1 MKDANGNL
9 ANDRKQ
15 HGLKFLNV
23 VRVFPDNM
31 DFTIAEIRRQHTEV
45 GLTDFALSL
54 SFHPTG
60 TPASKNAELLISRFK
75 AVKEALADTPSIHI
89 GVLLQSTLGHG
100 WSGPVPLTGEPW
112 QRIVETSG
120 TVSSR
125 MCPTDKN
132 FRQYVLNCVE
142 GVMKVGPAFLLL
154 DDDFGLRFGE
164 CFCPNHIAMFNK
176 ATGVERS
183 FDEVVAMMKERPADD
198 PEVMLFS
205 EQRGRLAVDFAREI
219 RSVIDKYDDSITC
232 TMCTPGLG
240 HGFVNDVTHVLAGRN
255 GKPSARVNNAIY
267 GSNNPNN
274 LLILTTTTNRIR
286 HVFKDVHELVDEADT
301 FPQNY
306 YSENA
311 ALFNAHLVNAILNG
325 LDGAKLWM
333 FEFEMPRDIHSQCRY
348 ERIFRQY
355 RGFYE
360 ELYKTLDGIEWLGVK
375 SVLTDYRNM
384 LHPLKMSQRL
394 YAADWN
400 SLVFGPFGIPITYD
414 EAGGNGVFALNKDIV
429 DVLSDDELTAL
440 FKRNV
445 LIDSEAAKLL
455 DKRGF
460 SKYMGV
466 RVNNNP
472 SFFFQA
478 EYQEGMVAPTWL
490 MWDASAAEL
499 ACLSDKTHVA
509 SWCMDMGLM
518 SEAKKISPCMTYF
531 TNELG
536 GRVVAL
542 AWSSNMPNY
551 KILKNERRRILLDAL
566 DFLNGKTFEMSL
578 ETLHQAIVRHGK
590 LADGCELVAMISL
603 ALDEE
608 PQIRLRKASCPNRV
622 EKLLPNGQWTAA
634 EFAYEN
640 GVLIVDEPLTC
651 CKPVALR
658 LSEGAAL

>member
-1 MKDANGNL
+1 MKESDNNPVPNEL
-9 ANDRKQ
+9 QRR
-15 HGLKFLNV
+15 LKFLNV
-23 VRVFPDNM
+23 VRVFPDNL
-31 DFTIAEIRRQHTEV
+31 DFTIAEIRRQHEEV

-60 TPASKNAELLISRFK
+60 TPASRNAEVLVSRFK

-112 QRIVETSG
+112 QRIVDVKG
-120 TVSSR
+120 AVSSR
-125 MCPTDKN
+125 MCPTDKE

-154 DDDFGLRFGE
+154 DDDFGLRLNE

-183 FDEVVAMMKERPADD
+183 FDEVVAMMKERPKDD
-198 PEVMLFS
+198 PEVKLFS

-219 RSVIDKYDDSITC
+219 RAVIDKYDDSIPC

-333 FEFEMPRDIHSQCRY
+333 FEFEMPRDIHSQSRY

-360 ELYKTLDGIEWLGVK
+360 ELYKTLEGIEWLGVK
-375 SVLTDYRNM
+375 SVLTDYRDM
-384 LHPLKMSQRL
+384 LHPLQMSQKL

-400 SLVFGPFGIPITYD
+400 SLVFGPLGIPIAYD

-429 DVLSDDELTAL
+429 GVLSDDELTAL

-460 SKYMGV
+460 GKYMGV
-466 RVNNNP
+466 RVNDDP

-478 EYQEGMVAPTWL
+478 EHQDGMISPTWL

-499 ACLSDKTHVA
+499 VCLSDKTHVA
-509 SWCMDMGLM
+509 SWCMDTGLM
-518 SEAKKISPCMTYF
+518 SEAKRISPCMTYF

-536 GRVVAL
+536 GRVVTL

-566 DFLNGKTFEMSL
+566 DFLNGGMFEMSL

-590 LADGCELVAMISL
+590 LTDGRELLAMISL

-608 PQIRLRKASCPNRV
+608 PQIRLRKASCPKSV
-622 EKLLPNGQWTAA
+622 EKLLPDGRWASASFTH
-634 EFAYEN
+634 EN

-658 LSEGAAL
+658 LVVSV

>member
-1 MKDANGNL
+1 MKDSNNNL
-9 ANDRKQ
+9 ATNNLQRQ
-15 HGLKFLNV
+15 LKFLNV
-23 VRVFPDNM
+23 VRVFPEHL
-31 DFTIAEIRRQHTEV
+31 DFTIAEIRRQHEEV

-60 TPASKNAELLISRFK
+60 TPACKNAEMLIGRFK
-75 AVKEALADTPSIHI
+75 AVKEALADTPSIHV

-112 QRIVETSG
+112 QRIVNADG
-120 TVSSR
+120 VVSSR
-125 MCPTDKN
+125 MCPTDKA
-132 FRQYVLNCVE
+132 FRQYVLDCVE

-154 DDDFGLRFGE
+154 DDDFGLRLGE
-164 CFCPNHIAMFNK
+164 CFCPNHIEMFNK
-176 ATGVERS
+176 ATGKERS
-183 FDEVVAMMKERPADD
+183 FDEVVAMMKEWPKDD
-198 PEVMLFS
+198 PEVLLFS
-205 EQRGRLAVDFAREI
+205 EQRGKLAVDFAREI

-232 TMCTPGLG
+232 TMCTPGMG

-274 LLILTTTTNRIR
+274 LLSLTTTTNRIR
-286 HVFKDVHELVDEADT
+286 HVFKGVHELVDEADT

-333 FEFEMPRDIHSQCRY
+333 FEFEMPRDIHSQSRY
-348 ERIFRQY
+348 ERIFRQF

-360 ELYKTLDGIEWLGVK
+360 ELYKTINGVKWLGVK

-384 LHPLKMSQRL
+384 LHPQVMSQRL

-400 SLVFGPFGIPITYD
+400 SLVFGPLGIPIAYD
-414 EAGGNGVFALNKDIV
+414 TADGNGIFALNKDIV
-429 DVLSDDELTAL
+429 DVLSDNELTAL
-440 FKRNV
+440 FKKNV

-460 SKYMGV
+460 SRFMGI
-466 RVNNNP
+466 RVNENP

-478 EYQEGMVAPTWL
+478 EHQEGMVTPTGL

-499 ACLSDKTHVA
+499 VCLSEKTHVA
-509 SWCMDMGLM
+509 SWCVENGMTT
-518 SEAKKISPCMTYF
+518 AKKISPCMTFF

-542 AWSSNMPNY
+542 AWSSTMPNY
-551 KILKNERRRILLDAL
+551 KILKNERRRILLNAL
-566 DFLNGKTFEMSL
+566 DFLKGGMFEMSL
-578 ETLHQAIVRHGK
+578 ETMHQAIVRHGR
-590 LADGCELVAMISL
+590 LADGHELVAMISL

-608 PQIRLRKASCPNRV
+608 PQIRLRKVTCPKYV
-622 EKLLPNGQWTAA
+622 EKLLPNGQWTEVA
-634 EFAYEN
+634 FTHEN
-640 GVLIVDEPLTC
+640 GILTVEEPLTC

-658 LSEGAAL
+658 LVVSD